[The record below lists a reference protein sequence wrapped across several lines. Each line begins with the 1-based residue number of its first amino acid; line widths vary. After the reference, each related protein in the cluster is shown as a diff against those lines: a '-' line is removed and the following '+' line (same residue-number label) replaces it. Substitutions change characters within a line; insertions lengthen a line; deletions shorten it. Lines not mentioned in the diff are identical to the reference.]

1 MKMYFIGLLMYDAA
15 PESKGGGFTPEEKTE
30 LKDALASVQTALE
43 TKQKAVVEEELKKH
57 ATTINESIKKFGD
70 WQTVKDEADKK
81 NQEALDEVLTKF
93 KEMQKAATA
102 NRPEAKSLTAAIVE
116 AFQDPANV
124 EGYNSVGKGQKF
136 KMMLKGPIN
145 LSLKGETFDP
155 KIKHKMDNGS
165 FETKDSM
172 VTSTV
177 LTGDPVQTYGPR
189 QAILPAQKV
198 NIRDLIPTVHSE
210 TGTYVHYKETT
221 PSGTA
226 PGRTLEGVDKPE
238 VEYNFTEVKTVSEYI
253 AGIARFSKQ
262 LRRNLPWLQNT
273 LPRLLTRDFF
283 KAENR
288 RFWDVVFTAF
298 NAGGGS
304 AATTETDDV
313 KQLMDWITN
322 QFDADFMTSY
332 VLMRYPAMNR
342 LNKLLYTNGYY
353 QGSGGV
359 LSMPDGS
366 IRISGVP
373 IIPVTWI
380 PSTDKALLF
389 DQDYMERVEVESLAI
404 EFFEE
409 DRDNVPKNLITARIE
424 CLEDFNPMLPP
435 SIIVGDFGN
444 SSSS

>member
-1 MKMYFIGLLMYDAA
+1 MKLLFVSLFLLDAA
-15 PESKGGGFTPEEKTE
+15 PENKGGGFTPEEKAE
-30 LKDALASVQTALE
+30 LATGLNEVKDALNKGV
-43 TKQKAVVEEELKKH
+43 KAEVEEAFKKHQQPINDALKKY
-57 ATTINESIKKFGD
+57 GD
-70 WQTVKDEADKK
+70 WQTQKDEADKK

-93 KEMQKAATA
+93 KGMQSAASA
-102 NRPEAKSLTAAIVE
+102 NRPEAKSLAAAIVE
-116 AFQDPANV
+116 AFQDKDNV

-155 KIKHKMDNGS
+155 NIKHKLDDAG
-165 FETKDSM
+165 FETKDAM
-172 VTSTV
+172 TSANTI
-177 LTGDPVQTYGPR
+177 TGDPVQTYGPR

-198 NIRDLIPTVHSE
+198 NIRDLIPTVRSE

-221 PSGTA
+221 PGGSA
-226 PGRTLEGVDKPE
+226 PARTLENIDKPE

-288 RFWDVVFTAF
+288 RFWDVVATAF
-298 NAGGGS
+298 AAGGGS
-304 AATTETDDV
+304 ATTAETDDV

-435 SIIVGDFGN
+435 SIIIGDFGN